1 MLSGAPRALRT
12 GLGVLWI
19 ALVAGTLPA
28 QALGGGGPEP
38 APGAL
43 PSGDLESQVEHLTQR
58 VQGMEGKLRESAAA
72 RKAADQARME
82 AERRLAEGAQELGRL
97 RAEVSLLKDAKL
109 ALEAR
114 LRRAEEQAESAAR
127 ARLAAEE
134 SARRLGTELDA
145 GAADRAALEVQLDR
159 LIELQRQADQSGLE
173 RIRVLTQEQSDL
185 RRSLAERDSEV
196 KRLQSE
202 LGSAQAERDALGRR
216 LDALRLPG
224 ADLEA
229 GTITL
234 EEAQS
239 QAAAAAATYREA
251 LARVRESR
259 DAGARRSVREAAQ
272 GLYRRQ
278 LQVARLLGARS
289 VYRVGP
295 GDSYAAIAER
305 FYGDGRRWPEIQEA
319 NRLVALDPIHLVP
332 GLSLVIP

>member
-1 MLSGAPRALRT
+1 
-12 GLGVLWI
+12 
-19 ALVAGTLPA
+19 
-28 QALGGGGPEP
+28 
-38 APGAL
+38 L

-97 RAEVSLLKDAKL
+97 RSEVSLLKDAKL

-114 LRRAEEQAESAAR
+114 LRRAEEQ
-127 ARLAAEE
+127 
-134 SARRLGTELDA
+134 
-145 GAADRAALEVQLDR
+145 
-159 LIELQRQADQSGLE
+159 
-173 RIRVLTQEQSDL
+173 SDL
-185 RRSLAERDSEV
+185 RRSLAERDSDV
-196 KRLQSE
+196 TRLQSE
-202 LGSAQAERDALGRR
+202 LGSAQAERDALGPR
-216 LDALRLPG
+216 LDALRLPS

-239 QAAAAAATYREA
+239 QAAAAAATYQEA

-259 DAGARRSVREAAQ
+259 DAGARRSVREAAHE
-272 GLYRRQ
+272 LYRRQ

-295 GDSYAAIAER
+295 GDSYAAIAGR

-319 NRLVALDPIHLVP
+319 NRLVVLDPIHLVP